1 VTPTEKLESALLS
14 VFSSEEIQPA
24 TSGIPAKYTTYPHS
38 REQICELV
46 KLAAADGFTL
56 LPVGSGSRLGK
67 VGKYNVAVY
76 TSHLGEQMEH
86 SPPDMVAT
94 IPAGATFT
102 AMQYS
107 LQKHRQRIALDPPSY
122 NSSTLGGIISTN
134 TWGPLRHRYGTAKNS
149 ILATTIVN
157 GEGNIV
163 KAGAKVVKNVSGYDL
178 NKLYTGARGS
188 LGILLDVTFRLHPL
202 PDRVQTCSISCDSLN
217 DALNAASACSRLP
230 LNVETVELTNSPNW
244 EVSVTIAGGDEVKKI
259 VEETV
264 AGNVKW
270 NGESAQS
277 TMKYRVGLFDANI
290 SLPKSQLKSFLKS
303 VSNLDDLILWSLPD
317 AGVCRLSIDSAEQ
330 LTKIADSVES
340 SGGFMEV
347 ERQPADSDLPR
358 WPIAPPGLAWM
369 RKIKSALDPHGIF
382 APDILGEGL

>member
-1 VTPTEKLESALLS
+1 MTSPEKLLNSLLS
-14 VFSSEEIQPA
+14 VLSSEEIQP
-24 TSGIPAKYTTYPHS
+24 TSGIPAKYTTYPHR

-67 VGKYNVAVY
+67 VGKYDVAIS
-76 TSHLGEQMEH
+76 TSRLDEQMEH

-94 IPAGATFT
+94 IPAGASFNATQT
-102 AMQYS
+102 S
-107 LQKHRQRIALDPPSY
+107 LKEHRQRIALDPPGD
-122 NSSTLGGIISTN
+122 NGSTLGGIVSTN
-134 TWGPLRHRYGTAKNS
+134 AWGLLRHRYGTAKNS

-178 NKLYTGARGS
+178 NKLYIGARGS
-188 LGILLDVTFRLHPL
+188 LGLLLDVTFRLHPL

-217 DALNAASACSRLP
+217 DALNVASACRRLP
-230 LNVETVELTNSPNW
+230 LNVETVALTNSPDW
-244 EVSVTIAGGDEVKKI
+244 EVSVTIAGNSDARNI

-277 TMKYRVGLFDANI
+277 TMKYRVGLYDANI

-303 VSNLDDLILWSLPD
+303 VSNLDKLIHWSLPD
-317 AGVCRLSIDSAEQ
+317 SGVCRLSFDNAEQ
-330 LTKIADSVES
+330 LTKITDLVES

-347 ERQPADSDLPR
+347 EHQPADSDLPH